1 MKQMARP
8 THTRPLA
15 RAPVASFNGSD
26 EGGGSAYLAVGALT
40 DRGRTKDRNQDSL
53 FVLNGALSQEDDLL
67 PLGLYIVADGMGDG
81 EAGTQASALTVRLVA
96 SRVLDRIYRPL
107 LLEAEQTSDRQ
118 PIHQVLR
125 EAVIVANR
133 RVQQMCTEGRT
144 TCTCALVLG
153 MNVFV
158 AHVGDSRAYLVD
170 QDTIDVLTT
179 DHSLVNRLIELG
191 QITPEEAKTH
201 PQRNVLYR
209 AVGRGDN
216 LEVDTGLQ
224 SLSVGNSLL
233 LCSDGLWGTLSP
245 EIITLIVRTAP
256 SPQVACRRLVARA
269 NESGGQD
276 NITVVL
282 VQVRD

>member
-1 MKQMARP
+1 MKRMERP
-8 THTRPLA
+8 TNTRPLV

-26 EGGGSAYLAVGALT
+26 EGGDTYLAVGALT
-40 DRGRTKDRNQDSL
+40 DRGWTKDCNQDSL
-53 FVLNGALSQEDDLL
+53 FVLNGALSQQDDLL
-67 PLGLYIVADGMGDG
+67 PLGLYIVADGMG
-81 EAGTQASALTVRLVA
+81 EAGAQASALTVRLVA
-96 SRVLDRIYRPL
+96 SRVLDRIYRPF

-125 EAVIVANR
+125 EAVIVANG
-133 RVQQMCTEGRT
+133 RVQQAFPKGRT

-158 AHVGDSRAYLVD
+158 AHVGDSRAYLVGW
-170 QDTIDVLTT
+170 DTLDALTT

-209 AVGRGDN
+209 AVGRGDS

-224 SLSVGNSLL
+224 SLSVGNSLM
-233 LCSDGLWGTLSP
+233 LCSDGLWGVLSP
-245 EIITLIVRTAP
+245 DIITSIVRTAP
-256 SPQVACRRLVARA
+256 SPQIACRRLVARA
-269 NESGGQD
+269 NENGGQD